1 MKVCVGS
8 FSISADGFGAG
19 PDQSEGN
26 PLGVG
31 GQALHQWIF
40 ATKSG
45 RSMIGE
51 QGGSEGVDDDM
62 FRRNLEGVGSVLMGR
77 NMFGP
82 VRGSWGANEWRGWW
96 GDEPPFHCPVFVLTH
111 YERPDLLMGETV
123 FHFVTGGLDEALG
136 RARDAAGDGDVHVG
150 GGVATIRQLLDARL
164 LDEVRLALVPIH
176 LGSGERL
183 VESVG
188 AWPEGY
194 EVDGEVIGE
203 GAKHITLV
211 RRVDGS
217 G

>member
-1 MKVCVGS
+1 
-8 FSISADGFGAG
+8 
-19 PDQSEGN
+19 
-26 PLGVG
+26 
-31 GQALHQWIF
+31 
-40 ATKSG
+40 
-45 RSMIGE
+45 MIGE
-51 QGGSEGVDDDM
+51 QGGSEGVDDNM
-62 FRRNLEGVGSVLMGR
+62 FRQNLEGVGSVLMGR

-136 RARDAAGDGDVHVG
+136 RARDAAGDRDVHVG

-164 LDEVRLALVPIH
+164 LDEVRVALVPIH
-176 LGSGERL
+176 LGAGERL

-194 EVDGEVIGE
+194 EVGGEVIGE
-203 GAKHITLV
+203 GARHITLV

-217 G
+217 